1 MPKPRYRPDMPKGID
16 DRDADTWEALLAVAD
31 AVGGVWPERAR
42 KAAVALVSDAR
53 DREPSLGIQLLRN
66 LKTVFGESDHL
77 SSKDILS
84 KLHALEESPW
94 GDMRGKPLDERGLAN
109 RLRQYGIKPKTVRPD
124 GATSTARGY
133 SRADFYDVWRRY
145 CTATADTPAGKSN
158 TGDTYDITPKDRAFS
173 VSDVSNVAVHVS
185 DDVSGIRSKKP
196 NGTNGMSGVSDVL
209 DIAGGMRVSQLQRCA
224 QCNGEPDGKEQRYG
238 EVWLHEQCRR
248 FWSREGNGNQI
259 V

>member
-1 MPKPRYRPDMPKGID
+1 MPKGID

-196 NGTNGMSGVSDVL
+196 NGTNVCRMCWILQGVPSYNDALNAMASLTVRNSDTAKCGYTSNA
-209 DIAGGMRVSQLQRCA
+209 AGFG
-224 QCNGEPDGKEQRYG
+224 
-238 EVWLHEQCRR
+238 
-248 FWSREGNGNQI
+248 REKVTGI
-259 V
+259 KLYEIWRIKVASDFAK